1 MNDTRTRTV
10 RTAVGLLLLVTTSF
24 CVLLVS
30 LIWFGHASGEAGAA
44 PRGLVAP
51 ELTPIIIPTPYP
63 VFTATVDVLPSASLV
78 GIGEAITVEIQIR
91 TSEGCHYA
99 LYESA
104 LFQDDNELFTYVD
117 PPTHTVG
124 PPGAYRYRLSAVA
137 PGEVVF
143 RAVLYGERYCGDY
156 WNWRYLNSI
165 SGPVTVVSREN
176 LTKGLYFPIIYQAP

>member
-1 MNDTRTRTV
+1 LV
-10 RTAVGLLLLVTTSF
+10 VTTSF

-30 LIWFGHASGEAGAA
+30 LIWFGHAGGEAGAA
-44 PRGLVAP
+44 PRSLVAP
-51 ELTPIIIPTPYP
+51 ELTPIITPIPTPYP

-91 TSEGCHYA
+91 TSEGCHFS

-104 LFQDDNELFTYVD
+104 LLQDDSEMFTYVD

-137 PGEVVF
+137 TGEVTF
-143 RAVLYGERYCGDY
+143 RAMLYGERYCGDY
-156 WNWRYLNSI
+156 WAWHYLGNTSL
-165 SGPVTVVSREN
+165 PVVVDSNN
-176 LTKGLYFPIIYQAP
+176 LVERLYLPIVNQTP